1 MYNYTSKRE
10 KMLVTLQIYL
20 MNECAAVQTSVHSEP
35 VQSTVTVE
43 PTPIHSI
50 CNYDADM
57 FHMKTKWIYL
67 YRIRLVLKYRKL
79 PNYID
84 PKQA

>member
-10 KMLVTLQIYL
+10 NVPVTLQIYL
-20 MNECAAVQTSVHSEP
+20 MNKCAAVQTSVYAEP
-35 VQSTVTVE
+35 VQSIVE

-57 FHMKTKWIYL
+57 FYTKTKWIYL